1 MQSALGQVVGSDLV
15 RQPSQSLSLSVRHRD
30 RTFVHAHYSAC
41 HHTGGGGGGGGIT
54 SSPLAS
60 GGPSVARFA
69 PQHSVA

>member
-41 HHTGGGGGGGGIT
+41 HHTGGALPVVHWRLEVGT
-54 SSPLAS
+54 HHF
-60 GGPSVARFA
+60 V
-69 PQHSVA
+69 

>member
-41 HHTGGGGGGGGIT
+41 HHTGGGALPVVHWRLEVGT
-54 SSPLAS
+54 HHF
-60 GGPSVARFA
+60 V
-69 PQHSVA
+69 

>member
-41 HHTGGGGGGGGIT
+41 HHTGGGIT

-60 GGPSVARFA
+60 GGRYTSFRVA
-69 PQHSVA
+69 S